1 MSETTGNAG
10 RVQMS
15 PVNSA
20 PATKLGAVT
29 RSKNVLPGALR
40 SILCATPRNFE
51 PQADRRLV
59 AAHPME
65 TVTRKHAVGTR

>member
-40 SILCATPRNFE
+40 PFPYVPLHAISSH
-51 PQADRRLV
+51 RLTD
-59 AAHPME
+59 AL
-65 TVTRKHAVGTR
+65 